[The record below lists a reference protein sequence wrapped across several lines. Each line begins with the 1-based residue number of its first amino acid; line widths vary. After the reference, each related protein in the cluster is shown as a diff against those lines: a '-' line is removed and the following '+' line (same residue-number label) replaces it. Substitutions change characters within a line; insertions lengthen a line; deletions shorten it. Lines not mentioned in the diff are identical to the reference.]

1 VFLSIFFPC
10 PQVRW
15 NYFSTRPAVCSSW
28 CWNTNYLLGL
38 TLPEITIQKLILE
51 FCLHFQ
57 NLRLK
62 IETFNDNDD
71 EEATNK
77 DNLFFFYQT
86 IFVQEFDFHFGAA
99 MNT

>member
-1 VFLSIFFPC
+1 
-10 PQVRW
+10 
-15 NYFSTRPAVCSSW
+15 
-28 CWNTNYLLGL
+28 L

-51 FCLHFQ
+51 FCFHFQ
-57 NLRLK
+57 NLKLK
-62 IETFNDNDD
+62 IEAFNDNDD

-77 DNLFFFYQT
+77 DKKFYQT